1 MWTCRRSKRMCV
13 LYVCVLYLT
22 HLTESQHLMS
32 PPGNTFV
39 RCHRERSLCSPIAL
53 SK

>member
-1 MWTCRRSKRMCV
+1 MWTCRRNKRMRV

-22 HLTESQHLMS
+22 HLTKSQHLMS
-32 PPGNTFV
+32 PPSNTRL
-39 RCHRERSLCSPIAL
+39 RCHRARSLCSSIAL